1 MPIGSARLGY
11 WFVNQSPPLP
21 ESDIPIP
28 QFPNLGFEDG
38 INGWTVASDRVRMG
52 GLSNLAGFPT
62 PTDPNPTF
70 LTCTGDATVVTQVPT
85 YNYMLDTT
93 DKPPLGQI
101 QSLKLIMGDP
111 TPGIITASGLLYGPA
126 IYSNFYISFNAGDTV
141 SFDWKAVAGT
151 DAYNIFAYMVERD
164 TGNYVNLLRS
174 WGTSNTSGTTWSTQT
189 NTVATAG
196 AYKFVFVSG
205 GWDYTGGQ
213 YIGSSMWIDNVKRN

>member
-1 MPIGSARLGY
+1 MPIGSTRLGY
-11 WFVNQSPPLP
+11 RFVNQSPPLP
-21 ESDIPIP
+21 PSDIPIP
-28 QFPNLGFEDG
+28 QFANLGFEQG
-38 INGWTVASDRVRMG
+38 INGWTVASSRIQMG

-62 PTDPNPTF
+62 PTDPTPTF
-70 LTCTGDATVVTQVPT
+70 LTCPGDATVVSQLPT
-85 YNYMLDTT
+85 FDYLLETT
-93 DKPPLGQI
+93 YKTPLGQI

-111 TPGIITASGLLYGPA
+111 TPGIVNASALMYGPA

-141 SFDWKAVAGT
+141 SFDWKAVPGT

-164 TGNYVNLLRS
+164 TGNYITLLRS
-174 WGTSNTSGTTWSTQT
+174 YGATNTSGTTWSTQT
-189 NTVATAG
+189 VTVSTPG